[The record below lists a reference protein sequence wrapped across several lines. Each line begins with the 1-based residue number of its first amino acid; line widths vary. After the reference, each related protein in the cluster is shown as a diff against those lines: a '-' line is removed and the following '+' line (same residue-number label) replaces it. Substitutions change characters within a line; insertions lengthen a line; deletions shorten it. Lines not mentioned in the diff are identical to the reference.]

1 MPVSYW
7 IFKNSPE
14 EVVTLSLDAKKR
26 SRADAYRLRSA
37 VSNVLLFYVRRA
49 QISRACEIRKT
60 AT

>member
-14 EVVTLSLDAKKR
+14 EEVTLSLDAKKR

-37 VSNVLLFYVRRA
+37 VSNVLLFYARRA
-49 QISRACEIRKT
+49 QINRACEIRKT